1 MEKPLSTPM
10 IAFDYCEVIALAP
23 SRDMLSRLA
32 ETAGLPV
39 DTLVARYW
47 QYRPEYDVG
56 LPAADYWSRV
66 MGTGSTTL
74 DDARLAQLIRADID
88 CWMTIDPGTDR
99 ILTQLVETGAHLTL
113 LSNLPKEL
121 AEAVR
126 QSHIAAYFQR
136 LVFSADI
143 GVAKPDAEA
152 FKTLLALEQARPE
165 SVVFIDD
172 RADNI
177 GAAIQLGIDSIHFV
191 DASQLRAELQL
202 RSVVG
207 I

>member
-1 MEKPLSTPM
+1 MEIPPTTPM

-23 SRDMLSRLA
+23 SPEMLSRLA
-32 ETAGLPV
+32 DTAGLPV

-47 QYRPEYDVG
+47 QFRPDYDVG
-56 LPAADYWSRV
+56 LPAAEYWSRV
-66 MGTGSTTL
+66 MDAGSTTL
-74 DDARLAQLIRADID
+74 DDTRLAQLIRDDID
-88 CWMTIDPGTDR
+88 CWMTVDPGTDR
-99 ILTQLVETGAHLTL
+99 ILAQLVDAGTHLTL
-113 LSNLPKEL
+113 LSNLPREL

-152 FKTLLALEQARPE
+152 FKALLALEQSRPQ
-165 SVVFIDD
+165 SMVFIDD
-172 RADNI
+172 RFDNI
-177 GAAIQLGIDSIHFV
+177 CAATQLGIDSIQFV
-191 DASQLRAELQL
+191 DANQLRAELQR

>member
-66 MGTGSTTL
+66 MGTGSTTFGRRK
-74 DDARLAQLIRADID
+74 AGATHPCRHRL
-88 CWMTIDPGTDR
+88 
-99 ILTQLVETGAHLTL
+99 
-113 LSNLPKEL
+113 
-121 AEAVR
+121 
-126 QSHIAAYFQR
+126 
-136 LVFSADI
+136 
-143 GVAKPDAEA
+143 
-152 FKTLLALEQARPE
+152 LE
-165 SVVFIDD
+165 D
-172 RADNI
+172 
-177 GAAIQLGIDSIHFV
+177 H
-191 DASQLRAELQL
+191 
-202 RSVVG
+202 
-207 I
+207 

>member
-1 MEKPLSTPM
+1 MDDT
-10 IAFDYCEVIALAP
+10 
-23 SRDMLSRLA
+23 RL
-32 ETAGLPV
+32 G
-39 DTLVARYW
+39 
-47 QYRPEYDVG
+47 
-56 LPAADYWSRV
+56 
-66 MGTGSTTL
+66 
-74 DDARLAQLIRADID
+74 QLIRADID

-99 ILTQLVETGAHLTL
+99 ILAQLVEAGARLTL

-152 FKTLLALEQARPE
+152 FKALLALEQSRPE
-165 SVVFIDD
+165 SMVFIDD
-172 RADNI
+172 RSDNVC
-177 GAAIQLGIDSIHFV
+177 AATQLGIDSIQFV
-191 DASQLRAELQL
+191 DANQLRAELKL
-202 RSVVG
+202 RSVAG